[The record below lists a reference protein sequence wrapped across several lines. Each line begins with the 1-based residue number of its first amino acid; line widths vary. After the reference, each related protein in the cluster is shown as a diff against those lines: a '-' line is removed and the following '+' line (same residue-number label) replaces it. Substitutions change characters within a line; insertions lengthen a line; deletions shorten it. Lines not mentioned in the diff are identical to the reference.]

1 MTPKT
6 ILAIVLIVVMLGCI
20 VFLQLRKRKKD
31 R

>member
-1 MTPKT
+1 MEPKT
-6 ILAIVLIVVMLGCI
+6 ILAIVLIVIMLGCI